1 VERTGDPIVVALMT
15 LRRGMGD
22 CALGRWEAARADFER
37 ADEML
42 RSVGTSWVSAY
53 IATGLGLLQL
63 AQGETELGLHHLE
76 EAVSLGQR
84 SGDLQVLRWAQIALA
99 EFDILSND
107 AQAAYTRLAP
117 LLDRPGLREGL
128 VTYLLPYLAW
138 AEAERGNDAAAQACV
153 LEGIARAREE
163 RLHLVLVDTL
173 RVQALLALRRGDW
186 AEAEEALEE
195 ALILSRSMSYPYAEA
210 KALYIYGLL
219 EQEQGESEQA
229 HERWAEA
236 LVILRRMGERLY
248 AVRVAS
254 CLAGDVS
261 AG

>member
-1 VERTGDPIVVALMT
+1 GGKVREGSGGIEPLLASTTAAVEEQLPAAVLAALSDALAQLYNIGGRYPEQLTATTKAVEFARMAGDERLLAQVQMRHGNALRMLGRMREATVVLEEAIRLAEAAGDAGNLSYALENVSVVYLLQGELETTDRYMRHALALVERTGDPIVVALMT

-107 AQAAYTRLAP
+107 AQAA
-117 LLDRPGLREGL
+117 
-128 VTYLLPYLAW
+128 
-138 AEAERGNDAAAQACV
+138 
-153 LEGIARAREE
+153 
-163 RLHLVLVDTL
+163 
-173 RVQALLALRRGDW
+173 
-186 AEAEEALEE
+186 
-195 ALILSRSMSYPYAEA
+195 
-210 KALYIYGLL
+210 
-219 EQEQGESEQA
+219 
-229 HERWAEA
+229 
-236 LVILRRMGERLY
+236 
-248 AVRVAS
+248 
-254 CLAGDVS
+254 
-261 AG
+261 